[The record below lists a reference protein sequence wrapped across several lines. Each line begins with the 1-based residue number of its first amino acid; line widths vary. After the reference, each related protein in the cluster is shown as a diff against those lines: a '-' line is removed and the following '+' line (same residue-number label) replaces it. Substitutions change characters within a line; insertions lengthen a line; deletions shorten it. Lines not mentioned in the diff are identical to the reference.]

1 MPGGLCPLAK
11 HEKRTRVR
19 TYCKYV
25 RIFLVNRPVSV
36 FVNPFRKSYLTS
48 SADHSLL
55 LLSTA
60 DREFGNNA
68 VECFMP

>member
-1 MPGGLCPLAK
+1 M
-11 HEKRTRVR
+11 
-19 TYCKYV
+19 
-25 RIFLVNRPVSV
+25 
-36 FVNPFRKSYLTS
+36 NPFRKSYLTS